1 MTRQFKNGPKHLV
14 VGWDCHVSERSA
26 EPVRAGFASQYY
38 GLTDAVSFVP
48 PRTSRLQK
56 LLDGTGPLHVAWGKP
71 MNVRFFNP
79 AQRAREKEAAR
90 QRDEQA
96 MASGEKTAAEVHRDN
111 AAFAQLP
118 LSVLFPNEE
127 W

>member
-1 MTRQFKNGPKHLV
+1 
-14 VGWDCHVSERSA
+14 
-26 EPVRAGFASQYY
+26 
-38 GLTDAVSFVP
+38 
-48 PRTSRLQK
+48 
-56 LLDGTGPLHVAWGKP
+56 